1 MVCSRQCNLTKSK
14 IANNEII
21 RITTL
26 IFVTITDVF
35 PFSFDLCFNPRVST
49 GRPLAHACTSAQH
62 ADNQLDS
69 IQNQSPMPSFILNG
83 PHSRQL
89 IDVCEYI
96 NVISQ
101 VELIV

>member
-1 MVCSRQCNLTKSK
+1 MAWNGA
-14 IANNEII
+14 ANFQISG
-21 RITTL
+21 RHD
-26 IFVTITDVF
+26 TDVCM
-35 PFSFDLCFNPRVST
+35 SV
-49 GRPLAHACTSAQH
+49 QH
-62 ADNQLDS
+62 ADNQFDP
-69 IQNQSPMPSFILNG
+69 IQNQSPMLSFILSG